1 MRKQVVIR
9 VAEAHAPYEASWLVL
24 DQNQGEQPA
33 VMKHGTL
40 EEAAQVCEGVKATI
54 LVPASAAFLATVPM
68 PTSNKR
74 RIMSAVPYA
83 LEDQLT
89 EDIDDL
95 HFCIG
100 KRNEQGLVNTAIVSQ
115 RQMQAWLQILRD
127 LNIQFDCLTS
137 EIFALPY
144 EDDHWT
150 LLLEDQSALLRT
162 GPESGYSID
171 IENIDMFLKL
181 SLEAASEARPQTLD
195 VYDART
201 QNAVEIQCEDVE
213 INMHAL
219 HEPAISVMGNA
230 LPKANFDLNFLQGE
244 YSRKEQ
250 LGKIW
255 RPWIPAAALAG
266 ALFVISMA
274 ATVVENIRLENRADA
289 LQQQM
294 EQLYLAAFPGA
305 REQKAQGIIESETK
319 RRLTELRGGGAA
331 GDSDFLLLLGKAG
344 ERFSKTPGLE
354 LQRISYRAGKLDV
367 AVEIDSLQTLDALK
381 QQLMEDK
388 SLAVEIQSATSRND
402 KVSARMQIEKG
413 GA

>member
-9 VAEAHAPYEASWLVL
+9 IAEAHAPYEASWLVL
-24 DQNQGEQPA
+24 DQTQGEQPA
-33 VMKHGTL
+33 VMKHGTF

-54 LVPASAAFLATVPM
+54 LVPASAAFIAAVPM
-68 PTSNKR
+68 PTANKR

-89 EDIDDL
+89 EDVDDL
-95 HFCIG
+95 HFCVG
-100 KRNEQGLVNTAIVSQ
+100 KRNDQGLVNTAVVSQ
-115 RQMQAWLQILRD
+115 RQMQDWLQTLRD

-137 EIFALPY
+137 ELFALPY

-171 IENIDMFLKL
+171 DENVDMFLTL
-181 SLEAASEARPQTLD
+181 TLEAVGEARPQVLD

-201 QNAVEIQCEDVE
+201 QDATDIQYEDVE
-213 INMHAL
+213 VNVHSL

-230 LPKANFDLNFLQGE
+230 LPRANFDLNFLQGE

-255 RPWIPAAALAG
+255 RPWIPAAALAA
-266 ALFVISMA
+266 ALFVINMT
-274 ATVVENIRLENRADA
+274 ATVIDNIRLENRAEA

-319 RRLTELRGGGAA
+319 RRLAQMRGGGAA
-331 GDSDFLLLLGKAG
+331 GGSDFLLLLAKAG

-354 LQRISYRAGKLDV
+354 LQRISYRGGKLDV
-367 AVEIDSLQTLDALK
+367 AVEIDSLQKLDALK
-381 QQLMEDK
+381 QKLMEDK
-388 SLAVEIQSATSRND
+388 ALTVEIQSATSRNN